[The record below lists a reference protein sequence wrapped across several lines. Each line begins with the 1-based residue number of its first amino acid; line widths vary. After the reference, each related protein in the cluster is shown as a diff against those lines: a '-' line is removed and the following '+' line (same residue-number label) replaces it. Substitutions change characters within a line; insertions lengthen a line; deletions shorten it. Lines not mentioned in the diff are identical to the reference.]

1 MTPSAQKKKIAAL
14 LRANEDLLFLE
25 LGRTF
30 DSPLGAKPP
39 TKVELTTRAKAW
51 FRKKR
56 RYFQKRIC
64 RNNRFKSFLTRDFI
78 ETYEIVLA
86 ISALLAPP
94 LQVPQ
99 ALLVGAL
106 IVRRGITK
114 LCGK

>member
-1 MTPSAQKKKIAAL
+1 MTPSAQKKKVAAL
-14 LRANEDLLFLE
+14 LSTEEDLLFLK

-30 DSPLGAKPP
+30 ASPLGAKSP
-39 TKVELTTRAKAW
+39 TKVELTAKAKAW

-56 RYFQKRIC
+56 RYFRNRIC
-64 RNNRFKSFLTRDFI
+64 RNERFKSFLARDFV
-78 ETYEIVLA
+78 ETSEIVLA